1 MSTTPTPAPATGFW
15 AHLKQLLPAI
25 ELAGNVALM
34 ATGFGAPFVPLV
46 QQLEN
51 AVTPAIQSIG
61 TSQTASSVIMTI
73 YAAIIGVLTVLKATP
88 GLPAAELAQIDAYIT
103 AAQAGTAGY
112 ITAQSGFIASNYAPV
127 TPIA

>member
-1 MSTTPTPAPATGFW
+1 MSTTPVTTQSTGFW

-34 ATGFGAPFVPLV
+34 ATGFGAPFVPLI

-51 AVTPAIQSIG
+51 AVNPAIQSIG
-61 TSQTASSVIMTI
+61 NPQTASSTLMTI
-73 YAAIIGVLTVLKATP
+73 YATIIGVLTVLKATP
-88 GLPAAELAQIDAYIT
+88 GLPAAELAQIDAYVT
-103 AAQAGTAGY
+103 AAQAGTSGY
-112 ITAQSGFIASNYAPV
+112 VTAQSGFVAANYTPV

>member
-1 MSTTPTPAPATGFW
+1 MSTTPTPAPTGFW
-15 AHLKQLLPAI
+15 ATLKSLLPAI

-51 AVTPAIQSIG
+51 AVNPAIQSIG
-61 TSQTASSVIMTI
+61 TPQTATSTIMGI

-88 GLPAAELAQIDAYIT
+88 GLPAAELAQIDGYLT

-112 ITAQSGFIASNYAPV
+112 ITAQSGYVASNYSPV